1 MKPVYPS
8 EQPQKSGSRG
18 SGTLHLNFESD
29 GATPGPTRI
38 GGGKIGTKM
47 GTATVFQIG
56 TVNCGRTNLSISLE
70 SSRKGGLGDHK
81 GRPYTIRKDSRTFG
95 GSPFRVTRSRRGAGA
110 PLLLFKTGVAK
121 QSFAFRHSEEC
132 PTTRRGDLYGRPL
145 VGQLLK

>member
-38 GGGKIGTKM
+38 GGGKIGT
-47 GTATVFQIG
+47 ATIF
-56 TVNCGRTNLSISLE
+56 GR
-70 SSRKGGLGDHK
+70 
-81 GRPYTIRKDSRTFG
+81 
-95 GSPFRVTRSRRGAGA
+95 SPFRVTRSRRGAVA